1 MNAVTLNSNLKAIQE
16 SLQPFQISQPSGL
29 LKQDEPPTQ
38 SRDPSPHPVLWTMKP
53 CNDFLRE
60 IQHPVSLLRGSAL
73 RLGEPLQIQW
83 AEDFPG
89 KEGPSSKPFST
100 GFHRNVLTTSCEQLW
115 PHLLA
120 EAADLST
127 PTQYNNSRAITADK
141 HFLSSP
147 QRTKAGGKKIQCPKF
162 CFTNLFLFHFLKKK
176 QKKESSIES
185 FLFLLFCNAQ
195 VLLT

>member
-1 MNAVTLNSNLKAIQE
+1 
-16 SLQPFQISQPSGL
+16 
-29 LKQDEPPTQ
+29 
-38 SRDPSPHPVLWTMKP
+38 MKP

-100 GFHRNVLTTSCEQLW
+100 GFHRNILTTSCEQLW

-127 PTQYNNSRAITADK
+127 PTQYNNSRAITADR

-147 QRTKAGGKKIQCPKF
+147 QRTKAGGKKKISVP
-162 CFTNLFLFHFLKKK
+162 
-176 QKKESSIES
+176 S
-185 FLFLLFCNAQ
+185 F
-195 VLLT
+195 VLLTCFHFTFSKKKKTTQKAVFN